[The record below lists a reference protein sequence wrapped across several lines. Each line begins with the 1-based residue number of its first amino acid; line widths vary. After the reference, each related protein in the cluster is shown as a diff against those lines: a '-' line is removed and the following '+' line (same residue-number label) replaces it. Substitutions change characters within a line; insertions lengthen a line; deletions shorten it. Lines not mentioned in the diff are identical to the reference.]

1 MSTMMGATPPPAM
14 ANPAMTGGNASV
26 MALAT
31 MGLSSNKYILG
42 LMILLINLGAR
53 YIGNELN
60 EFSHKVLNHKFAR
73 RFLIFLVIWM
83 GCRDLVVS
91 LIITT
96 CFILL
101 SNTLLNEQS
110 TYCILPIDNPSPV
123 SKEEYDVAKQMV
135 QKYEASHPPMP
146 VAVGMP
152 GNSSNTNTPTP
163 SNNTNLSNTNLSNTN
178 LSNMQSSLPINNN
191 VVSNFVSK

>member
-1 MSTMMGATPPPAM
+1 MSTMMGATPPPTI

-83 GCRDLVVS
+83 GSRDLVVS
-91 LIITT
+91 AVITT

-110 TYCILPIDNPSPV
+110 NYCILPIDNPSPV
-123 SKEEYDVAKQMV
+123 SKEEYEIAKQMV
-135 QKYEASHPPMP
+135 QKYESSHPPMP
-146 VAVGMP
+146 VAIGMP
-152 GNSSNTNTPTP
+152 GTNTNTPSKNQNI
-163 SNNTNLSNTNLSNTN
+163 SNIQSN
-178 LSNMQSSLPINNN
+178 LPINNN
-191 VVSNFVSK
+191 VVSNVVSK

>member
-1 MSTMMGATPPPAM
+1 MSATMMGMPPPVTATVAANM
-14 ANPAMTGGNASV
+14 ASGNASI

-31 MGLSSNKYILG
+31 AGLSSNKYVLG
-42 LMILLINLGAR
+42 IMILLINLGAR

-83 GCRDLVVS
+83 GSRDIIVS
-91 LIITT
+91 LVITT

-123 SKEEYDVAKQMV
+123 TKEEYEVAKQIV
-135 QKYEASHPPMP
+135 TKYEASHPTMP
-146 VAVGMP
+146 PTP
-152 GNSSNTNTPTP
+152 GFPSSSNGVGASAKPNIAFSIPVG
-163 SNNTNLSNTNLSNTN
+163 NN
-178 LSNMQSSLPINNN
+178 QI
-191 VVSNFVSK
+191 VSKS

>member
-1 MSTMMGATPPPAM
+1 MSAMMGTTSPPIIANAT
-14 ANPAMTGGNASV
+14 MTGGNASV

-31 MGLSSNKYILG
+31 MSLSSNKYILG

-83 GCRDLVVS
+83 GSRDLVVS
-91 LIITT
+91 AVITT

-110 TYCILPIDNPSPV
+110 NYCILPIDNPSPV
-123 SKEEYDVAKQMV
+123 SKEEYEIAKQMV
-135 QKYEASHPPMP
+135 QKYESSHPAMP

-152 GNSSNTNTPTP
+152 GNNTTSTP
-163 SNNTNLSNTNLSNTN
+163 SNNTNLSNIK
-178 LSNMQSSLPINNN
+178 SNMPSSLPINNN
-191 VVSNFVSK
+191 VVSK

>member
-1 MSTMMGATPPPAM
+1 MSATMGMSPPVI
-14 ANPAMTGGNASV
+14 ANPLMIGGNASV

-31 MGLSSNKYILG
+31 AGLSSNKYILG

-83 GCRDLVVS
+83 GSRDLVVS
-91 LIITT
+91 IIITT

-123 SKEEYDVAKQMV
+123 SKEGSTKFLSPFSIPLLS
-135 QKYEASHPPMP
+135 KYCSTF
-146 VAVGMP
+146 
-152 GNSSNTNTPTP
+152 SSPDCKKVFI
-163 SNNTNLSNTNLSNTN
+163 SSSDG
-178 LSNMQSSLPINNN
+178 SLPT
-191 VVSNFVSK
+191 FCL

>member
-1 MSTMMGATPPPAM
+1 MSAMMNAPPVMASPTMI
-14 ANPAMTGGNASV
+14 GGNASV

-31 MGLSSNKYILG
+31 MGLSYNKYILG

-123 SKEEYDVAKQMV
+123 SKEDYEVAKQMV
-135 QKYEASHPPMP
+135 QKYEASNSGMP

-152 GNSSNTNTPTP
+152 SNQ
-163 SNNTNLSNTNLSNTN
+163 SN
-178 LSNMQSSLPINNN
+178 QSSLPINNN
-191 VVSNFVSK
+191 VVGK

>member
-1 MSTMMGATPPPAM
+1 MNMPPAT
-14 ANPAMTGGNASV
+14 ANPTMTGGNASV
-26 MALAT
+26 FALAT
-31 MGLSSNKYILG
+31 MGLSSNKYIIG

-96 CFILL
+96 CFIVL
-101 SNTLLNEQS
+101 SHTLLNEQS
-110 TYCILPIDNPSPV
+110 IYCILPIDKPSPV
-123 SKEEYDVAKQMV
+123 SKEEYDIAKQMIE
-135 QKYEASHPPMP
+135 KYDKAHSAMP
-146 VAVGMP
+146 VAIGMP
-152 GNSSNTNTPTP
+152 NQTKT
-163 SNNTNLSNTNLSNTN
+163 
-178 LSNMQSSLPINNN
+178 
-191 VVSNFVSK
+191 

>member
-1 MSTMMGATPPPAM
+1 MATMNMPPIA
-14 ANPAMTGGNASV
+14 ANPIMTGGNASV
-26 MALAT
+26 FALAT
-31 MGLSSNKYILG
+31 MGLSSNKYIIG

-96 CFILL
+96 CFIVL
-101 SNTLLNEQS
+101 SHTLLNEQS
-110 TYCILPIDNPSPV
+110 IYCILPIDNPSPV

-135 QKYEASHPPMP
+135 EKYDKAHSSMP
-146 VAVGMP
+146 IAIGMP
-152 GNSSNTNTPTP
+152 NQTKT
-163 SNNTNLSNTNLSNTN
+163 
-178 LSNMQSSLPINNN
+178 
-191 VVSNFVSK
+191 